1 MNTYDYI
8 KDSITVPQAAERYGM
23 KIGRGGMVCC
33 PFHEDKHPSM
43 KLNERYFYCFGCGAH
58 GDVIDLTARLL
69 GTTTKDT
76 VQTLLNDFGLN
87 LGSDPPASTTPKRPA
102 IHQFRQDEMRCVSVL
117 TEFLHL
123 LQAWKSQYVPSSPDD
138 PLDDHYVLACQLEE
152 PIGYTLDILT
162 VGELPERVRLVDDLA
177 GTGKLDRLK
186 QTMADMKENGERHEE
201 ARADG

>member
-23 KIGRGGMVCC
+23 KIGRGSMVNCL
-33 PFHEDKHPSM
+33 FHEDKHPSM

-76 VQTLLNDFGLN
+76 ISILQADFSLDSAKEHLGQTELR
-87 LGSDPPASTTPKRPA
+87 RPA
-102 IHQFRQDEMRCVSVL
+102 IHQFRQDEARCVSVL

-123 LQAWKSQYVPSSPDD
+123 LQGWKLQYAPSSPDD
-138 PLDDHYVLACQLEE
+138 SLDDHYVLACRLEE

-162 VGELPERVRLVDDLA
+162 VGGLTEQVKLVDELA
-177 GTGKLDRLK
+177 GTGKLEQLK
-186 QTMADMKENGERHEE
+186 QTMKELEEGVHHEE
-201 ARADG
+201 ERAS